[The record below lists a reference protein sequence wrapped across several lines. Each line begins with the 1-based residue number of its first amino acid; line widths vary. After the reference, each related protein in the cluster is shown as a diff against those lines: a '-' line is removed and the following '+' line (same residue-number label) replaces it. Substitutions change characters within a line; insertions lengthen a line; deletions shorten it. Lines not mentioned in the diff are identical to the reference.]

1 MTEMQKHQTAYDLG
15 AKKSAET
22 LFIETIENSGG
33 MTYPLGPIS
42 GWEKSSFRSDLNR
55 SASGKVPDIG
65 FSLPGRPLLIAQI
78 HEMRLTSISEE
89 SDPCF
94 VLNDDQYNAMIDAAN
109 SYHILPVIYC
119 NELEYIGGLSAF
131 SFVSFA
137 EFQKRHQALGAPL
150 NDDGSRLTL
159 SLNALKP
166 LYELFRYRADEKL
179 QMVDYRKRVRVSA
192 RDRSNESARP
202 IRKLS

>member
-15 AKKSAET
+15 AKKSAVT

-42 GWEKSSFRSDLNR
+42 DRGRSSFRSDLNR

-192 RDRSNESARP
+192 RERSNESARS

>member
-1 MTEMQKHQTAYDLG
+1 MQKHQTAYDLG
-15 AKKSAET
+15 AEKSAEI

-42 GWEKSSFRSDLNR
+42 GWERSSFRSDLNR

-78 HEMRLTSISEE
+78 QEMRLTSISEE
-89 SDPCF
+89 SDLYF
-94 VLNDDQYNAMIDAAN
+94 VLNDDQYNTIIDAAN
-109 SYHILPVIYC
+109 SFHILPVIYC
-119 NELEYIGGLSAF
+119 NELDYIGGLSAF

-137 EFQKRHQALGAPL
+137 DFQNRQRALSEPL
-150 NDDGSRLTL
+150 LGDSSQLTL
-159 SLNALKP
+159 PLHVLKP
-166 LYELFRYRADEKL
+166 LYELFRYSADEKL
-179 QMVDYRKRVRVSA
+179 QMVDYRKRVQVSA
-192 RDRSNESARP
+192 RDRSNESAYP

>member
-15 AKKSAET
+15 AKKSAEA

-33 MTYPLGPIS
+33 MTYPLGSIL

>member
-1 MTEMQKHQTAYDLG
+1 MTEMQKHQTADDLG

-42 GWEKSSFRSDLNR
+42 DWERSSFRSDLNR

-89 SDPCF
+89 FDPCF
-94 VLNDDQYNAMIDAAN
+94 VLNDDQYNTMIDAAN
-109 SYHILPVIYC
+109 SFHILPVIYC
-119 NELEYIGGLSAF
+119 DELDYIVGLSAF

-137 EFQKRHQALGAPL
+137 DFQNRHQALGAPL
-150 NDDGSRLTL
+150 NGDEPSLTL
-159 SLNALKP
+159 TLNALKP
-166 LYELFRYRADEKL
+166 LYELFRYSADEKL
-179 QMVDYRKRVRVSA
+179 QMVNYRKRVRVSA